1 MERCRKPIIGEVSG
15 LAVTTGFEI
24 SLACDIL
31 IASTDAQF
39 VDTHARFVG
48 DVRWMVVVMVD
59 GGCWW

>member
-15 LAVTTGFEI
+15 LAVTGGFEI

-39 VDTHARFVG
+39 VDTHARFG
-48 DVRWMVVVMVD
+48 LFIIMLILM
-59 GGCWW
+59 